1 MRQVSGC
8 WDSWPGFVFR
18 PIKYHAAFL
27 PVEELSRAWYD
38 FLAFCCIPFWYKY
51 GIKKFKYSYMIPY
64 IVVSWLV
71 ALGFSVIPYLPGFIA
86 NNAIS
91 MIGLCTSN
99 TRFFL
104 FRTVSPVILV
114 LYFLCLCVTITFS
127 VLSYLFFKRNTI
139 EGGNADVKKAVA
151 KTLIYF
157 LVVAIVAF
165 VSTVLPLVY
174 SRIRLSLLGQSVLS
188 IVLFNWFGAVLFSL
202 PTLTTPIMTIILLN
216 PVKRALKEI
225 VGKFCSCCGSCRTGG
240 VNETERTR
248 GTELKTEGT
257 RGTEGTIGADETEGT
272 RGTEGTI
279 GADETEGTRGT
290 EGTIGADVTERTRGT
305 EGTRGTEE
313 TIGADV
319 TEGTRGTEETI
330 GADVTEGT
338 RGTEGTT
345 ETEETIGTNVTEG
358 TRGTEGTRET
368 EETRGTEGT
377 RETEGTQL
385 ENEEIKGIKQQN

>member
-1 MRQVSGC
+1 
-8 WDSWPGFVFR
+8 
-18 PIKYHAAFL
+18 
-27 PVEELSRAWYD
+27 
-38 FLAFCCIPFWYKY
+38 
-51 GIKKFKYSYMIPY
+51 MIPY

-188 IVLFNWFGAVLFSL
+188 IVLFNWLGAVLFSL

-257 RGTEGTIGADETEGT
+257 RGTEF
-272 RGTEGTI
+272 GTEGTI

-290 EGTIGADVTERTRGT
+290 EGTIGADE
-305 EGTRGTEE
+305 
-313 TIGADV
+313 
-319 TEGTRGTEETI
+319 
-330 GADVTEGT
+330 
-338 RGTEGTT
+338 
-345 ETEETIGTNVTEG
+345 
-358 TRGTEGTRET
+358 TEGTRET

-385 ENEEIKGIKQQN
+385 ENEEIEGIKQQN